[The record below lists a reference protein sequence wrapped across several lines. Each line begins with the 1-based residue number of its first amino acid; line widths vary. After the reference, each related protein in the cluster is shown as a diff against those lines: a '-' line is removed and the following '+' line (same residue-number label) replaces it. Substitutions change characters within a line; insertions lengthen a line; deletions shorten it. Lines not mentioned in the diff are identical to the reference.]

1 MKNPDGRFKCLA
13 CGSEWSGWQ
22 LHLDPTST
30 AVRWTCGDP
39 FCGGTVVR
47 VEAAVPK
54 AIMSIKN
61 EKIWELYQK
70 WLIPEGRVAD
80 VISTEVQEYERSI
93 SELTRINKKQRNEIA
108 GLRRQNDLLRTV
120 DYRANELINKMCYPE
135 YDERAL
141 SYLEVRQAAVDGGAL
156 ED

>member
-1 MKNPDGRFKCLA
+1 
-13 CGSEWSGWQ
+13 
-22 LHLDPTST
+22 
-30 AVRWTCGDP
+30 
-39 FCGGTVVR
+39 
-47 VEAAVPK
+47 
-54 AIMSIKN
+54 MSIKN
-61 EKIWELYQK
+61 EKLWELYQK
-70 WLIPEGRVAD
+70 WLMSEGRVAD
-80 VISTEVQEYERSI
+80 VISTEVQEYERCI
-93 SELTRINKKQRNEIA
+93 AELTRINKKQRNEIA

>member
-1 MKNPDGRFKCLA
+1 MKKPDGRFKCLA
-13 CGSEWSGWQ
+13 CGSEWGGQSLFLEPG
-22 LHLDPTST
+22 S
-30 AVRWTCGDP
+30 VRWTCGDP

-108 GLRRQNDLLRTV
+108 GLRRQNDLLLDLLEDVRNG
-120 DYRANELINKMCYPE
+120 DPSIEAMPAYRAAI
-135 YDERAL
+135 
-141 SYLEVRQAAVDGGAL
+141 DGGAL
-156 ED
+156 EDG

>member
-47 VEAAVPK
+47 IETAVTQPEET
-54 AIMSIKN
+54 N
-61 EKIWELYQK
+61 ERCI
-70 WLIPEGRVAD
+70 A
-80 VISTEVQEYERSI
+80 
-93 SELTRINKKQRNEIA
+93 ELTRINKKQRNEIA
-108 GLRRQNDLLRTV
+108 GLRRQNDLLLDLLEDVRNG
-120 DYRANELINKMCYPE
+120 DPSIEAMPAYR
-135 YDERAL
+135 
-141 SYLEVRQAAVDGGAL
+141 AAVDGGAL
-156 ED
+156 GGDHE